1 MKVLVT
7 GAGGQLGR
15 DCLQILEKKHTV
27 HGFSSRQLDI
37 TKKQQLEQLITSLQ
51 PDVVVNCAAY
61 TAVDACETHQE
72 KCREVNT
79 KGAANLAWICKKT
92 HCRLIHIS
100 TDYVF
105 DGNKTIPE
113 AYTEEDIVSPL
124 SAYGRTK
131 LAGEQSIS
139 SSMDDYLIL
148 RTAWLYGMGGG
159 NFLKTMLRLA
169 VSDPKRTIK
178 VVNDQYGSLT
188 WTRTLAR
195 QIEQL
200 LTPEVQGIAHATAEQ
215 HCTWFE
221 GARYFLQAM
230 GVDFSLEPCT
240 TAEYP
245 TPAHR
250 PANSIL
256 ANNRLKENG
265 IHIMQSWKQDI
276 DDFTATYRDDL
287 LTEAKI

>member
-37 TKKQQLEQLITSLQ
+37 TKKPLLEQLMTSLL

-61 TAVDACETHQE
+61 TAVDACETQQE
-72 KCREVNT
+72 KCREVNAT
-79 KGAANLAWICKKT
+79 GAANLAWSCEKA

-105 DGNKTIPE
+105 DGKKRIPE

-131 LAGEQSIS
+131 LAGEQSIGNR
-139 SSMDDYLIL
+139 MDDYLIL

-169 VSDPKRTIK
+169 VSAPKRTIK

-195 QIEQL
+195 QIERL
-200 LTPEVQGIAHATAEQ
+200 LTPEVQGLAHATAEQ
-215 HCTWFE
+215 YCTWFE

-276 DDFTATYRDDL
+276 DDFTAAHRDDL

>member
-1 MKVLVT
+1 MKILVT

-27 HGFSSRQLDI
+27 HGFSSSQLDI
-37 TKKQQLEQLITSLQ
+37 TKKQQLEQLMTSLQ

-61 TAVDACETHQE
+61 TAVDACETQQE
-72 KCREVNT
+72 KCREVNAT
-79 KGAANLAWICKKT
+79 GAANLAWSCEKA

-105 DGNKTIPE
+105 DGKKRIPE

-139 SSMDDYLIL
+139 NRMDDYLIL
-148 RTAWLYGMGGG
+148 RTAWLYGMGGK

-195 QIEQL
+195 QIERL

-215 HCTWFE
+215 YCTWFE

-256 ANNRLKENG
+256 ANKRLKENG

-276 DDFTATYRDDL
+276 DDFIAAHRNDL
-287 LTEAKI
+287 LTEAKT